1 MKATLKTNSLER
13 FRPLLRSIRQKD
25 TKVVLA
31 LGGGG
36 VRMFA
41 HAVVLDFLEKIGA
54 VDYVSEIWGA
64 SGGAIIGYCYSRGMT
79 PKQIQEIGTIAFKGE
94 IVPYLPG
101 YLTFLKR
108 IFIDIF
114 SKSKESASL
123 QVFRAYQR
131 GLRLYLD
138 KQPHELKRKLK
149 FYCTAFNLE
158 TQENDILSPD
168 AAQHDP
174 NAQERI
180 FRIDGIDSVMASSA
194 FPVLFEPVAIEDEF
208 GPRRYIDGGLI
219 EDVPTQSVYKKWLRE
234 KELGTDTSRNLLV
247 IAVNLYPSSLVAPNV
262 LQSKRLKMLPGYHH
276 VLMSLNC
283 AEYMRESATKAQKK
297 MLRGDPNVDLWDIN
311 LTVPSGSLLNLD
323 LIPRALETAETA
335 VPEEFLRIIDKLIF

>member
-1 MKATLKTNSLER
+1 MKAALKANSLDR
-13 FRPLLRSIRQKD
+13 FKPLLRSMRQRS
-25 TKVVLA
+25 TKVVLT

-54 VDYVSEIWGA
+54 VEYLSEIWGA

-79 PKQIQEIGTIAFKGE
+79 PKQIQEIGTVAFRGG

-108 IFIDIF
+108 IFIDVF

-131 GLRLYLD
+131 GLRAYLETTP
-138 KQPHELKRKLK
+138 KELQRKLK

-168 AAQHDP
+168 TEHDP
-174 NAQERI
+174 NATEKTYRVGGV
-180 FRIDGIDSVMASSA
+180 DAVMASSA
-194 FPVLFEPVAIEDEF
+194 FPVLFEPVSVEDEF
-208 GPRRYIDGGLI
+208 GGRRYIDGGLI
-219 EDVPTQSVYKKWLRE
+219 EDVPTQSVYKKWLRG
-234 KELGTDTSRNLLV
+234 KELGTETSRNLLV
-247 IAVNLYPSSLVAPNV
+247 IAVNLYPSSLVAPNI
-262 LQSKRLKMLPGYHH
+262 LQSKRLKLIPGYPHL
-276 VLMSLNC
+276 LMSLNC

-323 LIPRALETAETA
+323 LIPRALETAERS
-335 VPEEFLRIIDKLIF
+335 VPEEFSRIIDKLIF